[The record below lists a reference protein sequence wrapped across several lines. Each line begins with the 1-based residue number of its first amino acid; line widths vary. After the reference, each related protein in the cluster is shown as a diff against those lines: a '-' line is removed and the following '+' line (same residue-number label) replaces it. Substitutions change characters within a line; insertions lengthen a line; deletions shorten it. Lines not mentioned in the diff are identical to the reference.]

1 MANLPQPKIRSNFS
15 FRNVGDALDDIF
27 IDAVNQLGNHL
38 NVSIQ
43 NGLDEGI
50 DIHGKA
56 FEPLKPHSVELRGDS
71 APKPLLNRGLKNPSE
86 KKALRATGITKAST
100 QNPMFRLEGRSEH
113 GYWHNVG
120 FKQTSQKQ
128 WYTGAVVP
136 KREWFGLTKDVKP
149 GGDQYKR
156 MQLDIKLRIETKFTG
171 RFKRF

>member
-1 MANLPQPKIRSNFS
+1 MAQPPKIKSNFS

-50 DIHGKA
+50 DIHGKS
-56 FEPLKPHSVELRGDS
+56 FEKLKPHSIKLRGDS
-71 APKPLLNRGLKNPSE
+71 APKPLLNRGLKNPSDP
-86 KKALRATGITKAST
+86 KALRAVSKKIATSQK
-100 QNPMFRLEGRSEH
+100 PMFKLEGKNTH
-113 GYWHNVG
+113 GYWHNIG
-120 FKQTSQKQ
+120 FVQTSPKQ
-128 WYTGAVVP
+128 WYTGAAVP

>member
-50 DIHGKA
+50 DIHGKS
-56 FEPLKPHSVELRGDS
+56 FEQLKPHSVELRGDS
-71 APKPLLNRGLKNPSE
+71 APKPLLNRGLKNPNDPR
-86 KKALRATGITKAST
+86 ALRATGIVKANAQKPRFQLQSK
-100 QNPMFRLEGRSEH
+100 NVH
-113 GYWHNVG
+113 GYWHNIG
-120 FKQTSQKQ
+120 FKQTSPKQ

-171 RFKRF
+171 KFRRF

>member
-1 MANLPQPKIRSNFS
+1 MAQPPKIRTNFS

-43 NGLDEGI
+43 NGLDEGV
-50 DIHGKA
+50 DIHGNP

-71 APKPLLNRGLKNPSE
+71 APKPLLNRGLKSASNPR
-86 KKALRATGITKAST
+86 ALRAVGIRKATT
-100 QNPMFRLEGRSEH
+100 QKPMFRLEGKNTH
-113 GYWHNVG
+113 GYWHNRG
-120 FKQTSQKQ
+120 FKQTSPKQ

-171 RFKRF
+171 RFRRF